1 MLRHYIRALN
11 YLAMK
16 KALFILML
24 LMILGIVFSYAQCGK
39 KQLMTASKTEYL
51 DGSGTLQR
59 TVDEPSTIE
68 FNDSSIL
75 IVRGPESQQMKGTI
89 NSVECDWKIPY
100 KQGKTSF
107 KALITDE
114 RGEARNVNITI
125 EGKDGQLYFLAESP
139 ERPDRK
145 VRVVI
150 DKFEEKK

>member
-1 MLRHYIRALN
+1 
-11 YLAMK
+11 MK

-39 KQLMTASKTEYL
+39 KQTLTSSKTEYL
-51 DGSGTLQR
+51 DASGNLQR
-59 TVDEPSTIE
+59 AVEESSTIE
-68 FNDSSIL
+68 LNDSSIF
-75 IVRGPESQQMKGTI
+75 IIRGPEAQQMKGTV
-89 NSVECDWKIPY
+89 NVVECNWKTPF
-100 KQGKTSF
+100 KEGKTYL

-114 RGEARNVNITI
+114 RGEARNVTITI